1 MEELSPIES
10 RELVTSPLA
19 LVASPPANNDMDGGD
34 SDTSNDEI
42 DVEKRNRELQTFFEQ
57 KMDKVGN
64 KRSHSNVAVLLI
76 SWEPE
81 GEDYI
86 DAGAEV
92 SRRPYALCK
101 NIQLS
106 NPKVD
111 RLEAV
116 FKNRYNFTVRKRR
129 LHTLQGK
136 PARNQMNLHLA
147 QFVLDEDGQD
157 TLLIIYY
164 AGHGIR
170 NIKPGELT
178 LVG

>member
-1 MEELSPIES
+1 
-10 RELVTSPLA
+10 
-19 LVASPPANNDMDGGD
+19 
-34 SDTSNDEI
+34 
-42 DVEKRNRELQTFFEQ
+42 
-57 KMDKVGN
+57 
-64 KRSHSNVAVLLI
+64 
-76 SWEPE
+76 
-81 GEDYI
+81 
-86 DAGAEV
+86 
-92 SRRPYALCK
+92 
-101 NIQLS
+101 
-106 NPKVD
+106 VD

-116 FKNRYNFTVRKRR
+116 FKNLYNFKVRKRR

-147 QFVLDEDGQD
+147 QFVHDEDGQD